1 MRSLTCAPPPPA
13 IQTLGVRGQGRLLGV
28 KATWIPFI
36 MFPTAIGKAQEVNKG
51 ENGSKG
57 QQSVKKPG
65 SEKRDYRKG
74 KKLNKYTA
82 EDKDKVLQLLEKGHR
97 CRTTPEAMEHFL
109 LQCPHFHSQ
118 HTALHSRF
126 SALAIITLDVPTPP
140 PGGLRWVVI

>member
-1 MRSLTCAPPPPA
+1 
-13 IQTLGVRGQGRLLGV
+13 
-28 KATWIPFI
+28 
-36 MFPTAIGKAQEVNKG
+36 MFPTAIGKAQKVDKG

-97 CRTTPEAMEHFL
+97 VSEIQKLTGIPQSTI
-109 LQCPHFHSQ
+109 S
-118 HTALHSRF
+118 
-126 SALAIITLDVPTPP
+126 TLKSKKDEVKKSVS
-140 PGGLRWVVI
+140 L